1 MRSPFVSLWVALAR
15 LLHLSYIIFLLLSLL
30 LLVRCLLA
38 VISTAPGLLTEPEE
52 NMSIVAGL
60 ESDNIASVNR
70 KEGKWGMLKEVA
82 DLHKSGEQ

>member
-1 MRSPFVSLWVALAR
+1 MGSLGSPSAPLIYKLPSSF
-15 LLHLSYIIFLLLSLL
+15 FL

-82 DLHKSGEQ
+82 DLHKSGER